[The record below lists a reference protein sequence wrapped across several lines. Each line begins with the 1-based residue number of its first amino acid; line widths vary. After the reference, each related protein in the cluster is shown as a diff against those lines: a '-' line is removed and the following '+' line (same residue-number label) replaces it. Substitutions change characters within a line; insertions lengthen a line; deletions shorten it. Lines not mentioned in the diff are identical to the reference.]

1 MKVSAKYLLKL
12 LFSLLIFGLALSQV
26 DWSLVQNTL
35 YAASGLWLSLHLGA
49 LIFERIVF
57 TWKWLLLIQVFNRG
71 IGFFRL
77 LANTL
82 IGKLWGT
89 FLPSSLGVDVVRAY
103 YLNRDVNNPT
113 QVTASVLCDKLLALV
128 ALLLVAFVGMLQSPE
143 ELQHPVF
150 RLTLLVGT
158 LAVISLI
165 FVAVNKG
172 AASIVSRM
180 LGQVRLASL
189 GQFIQRVN
197 AAMQTYSSVPLVLFW
212 SFIASCVMQL
222 VRILSVWLMAL
233 ALGIDVS
240 FTFLMLI
247 IPLSMLLIMLP
258 ISIGGIGLREGIL
271 VGIFNLVGL
280 DATDGFS
287 LGLGVTLTDLLL
299 SVAGGVVYLRT
310 PRD

>member
-1 MKVSAKYLLKL
+1 MKVSANYLLKL

-26 DWSLVQNTL
+26 DWVLVQTTL
-35 YAASGLWLSLHLGA
+35 YAASGLWLSLHLIA
-49 LIFERIVF
+49 LVLERIVF
-57 TWKWLLLIQVFNRG
+57 TWKWLLLIHVFNRDVS
-71 IGFFRL
+71 FYRL

-89 FLPSSLGVDVVRAY
+89 FLPSSLGVDVVRGY
-103 YLNRDVNNPT
+103 YLNRDVKNPT

-128 ALLLVAFVGMLQSPE
+128 ALLLVAFVGLLQNPE
-143 ELQHPVF
+143 EFQHPLF
-150 RLTLLVGT
+150 QLTLMIGT
-158 LAVISLI
+158 LAVTSLI

-172 AASIVSRM
+172 AASYVSKV
-180 LGQVRLASL
+180 LGQVRLAAV

-197 AAMQTYSSVPLVLFW
+197 AAMQTYSGVPLVLFW
-212 SFIASCVMQL
+212 SFIASCGMQL

-280 DATDGFS
+280 EASDGFA

-299 SVAGGVVYLRT
+299 SVVGGVVYLQT
-310 PRD
+310 PRN